1 VIFFFSSLDSKNK
14 TMSKKPQSKPM
25 PAYKELDHS
34 GRRLVNKL
42 IVSLHDKQLPEATRM
57 DINRSIN
64 RSRRGPKDTGKKYT
78 NGYLMFYK
86 EKFAPLKMTEADTPV
101 TEIAKQ
107 LGAEWKLL
115 TEEEKAIY
123 KLMAAEQR

>member
-1 VIFFFSSLDSKNK
+1 
-14 TMSKKPQSKPM
+14 MSKKTQSKPM

-64 RSRRGPKDTGKKYT
+64 RSRRDPKDTGKKYT
-78 NGYLMFYK
+78 NGYLVFYN
-86 EKFAPLKMTEADTPV
+86 EKFSQIKKKENDTPV
-101 TEIAKQ
+101 TIIAKQ

-115 TEEEKAIY
+115 SEDQKAIY
-123 KLMAAEQR
+123 KNQAAEQR